1 MMKENKET
9 IAPTAKK
16 SAKVYGS
23 NMSDTGINILHR
35 LQAETPKNENQIRGV
50 KILAEDLVDL
60 RRKYPEAVLQ
70 SCLSAGVLVI
80 A

>member
-1 MMKENKET
+1 MKQLQSE
-9 IAPTAKK
+9 APTAKK

-23 NMSDTGINILHR
+23 SMSATGISILHR
-35 LQAETPKNENQIRGV
+35 AQSEAPKNENQIRGV
-50 KILAEDLVDL
+50 RILHEDLVDL

-70 SCLSAGVLVI
+70 SCLSAGVLVV